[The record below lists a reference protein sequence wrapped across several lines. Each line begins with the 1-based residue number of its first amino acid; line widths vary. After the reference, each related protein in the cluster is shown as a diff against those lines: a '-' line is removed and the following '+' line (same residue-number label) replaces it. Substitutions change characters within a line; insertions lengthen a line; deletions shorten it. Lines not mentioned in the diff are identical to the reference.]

1 MSRTLAIAKRILME
15 MMRDKRTLALMFLA
29 PVLILSLLNYVFTI
43 NSTPSV
49 EIGTVRVE
57 QAVSQ
62 TLDQTSHVSTKAYSS
77 DSKAKSALKDKDID
91 AILTQTRNN
100 QFEIRYAN
108 IDASKTAMIRQ
119 VVNGAFSKIKVG
131 AMVQQYVA
139 LATQTGQ
146 QPAAQA
152 NVSLSEKYNYGG
164 KDTSFFDT
172 IMPIFMGFF
181 VFMFV
186 FLISGISL
194 LKERTKGTLSRLLA
208 TPVRR
213 SEIVFGYMLS
223 YALIAVLQTAV
234 IVSFTITLLH
244 VEVLGSV
251 WLLFLINVLLA
262 MVALALGLLVST
274 LAASEFQM
282 IQFIPIV
289 VVPQMIFS
297 GIIPFDS
304 MASWAQAIGDILPMK
319 YAADAMNA
327 VVLQGQGFSAISGQI
342 VALVI
347 FLAVLT
353 ALNIFGL
360 RRYRKV

>member
-1 MSRTLAIAKRILME
+1 MTRTLAIAKRILME

-57 QAVSQ
+57 QVVSDS
-62 TLDQTSHVSTKAYSS
+62 LNQTSHVQTKNYVSEK
-77 DSKAKSALKDKDID
+77 KAKVALKDKKVD
-91 AILTQTRNN
+91 AVLTQTGEN
-100 QFEIRYAN
+100 QYQIRYAN
-108 IDASKTAMIRQ
+108 TDASKTAMVRQ
-119 VVNGAFSKIKVG
+119 VVNGTFTKNKVA
-131 AMVQQYVA
+131 AMTKQNVT
-139 LATQTGQ
+139 LAAQNGQ
-146 QPAAQA
+146 QAAAQSS
-152 NVSLSEKYNYGG
+152 VFLSEKYNYGDQ
-164 KDTSFFDT
+164 DTSFFDT

-234 IVSFTITLLH
+234 IVTFTITLLH

-304 MASWAQAIGDILPMK
+304 MASWAQAIGNILPMK

-327 VVLQGQGFSAISGQI
+327 VVLQGQGLSAILWPI
-342 VALVI
+342 FALVLFLVAL
-347 FLAVLT
+347 T
-353 ALNIFGL
+353 GLNIFGL

>member
-1 MSRTLAIAKRILME
+1 MTRTLAISKRILME

-29 PVLILSLLNYVFTI
+29 PVLILTLLNYVFTL
-43 NSTPSV
+43 NSTPTV

-57 QAVSQ
+57 QVVTDS
-62 TLDQTSHVSTKAYSS
+62 LKNTSHVNTKSYDSE
-77 DSKAKSALKDKDID
+77 SKAKSALKDKDVD
-91 AILTQTRNN
+91 AVLTQTGTN
-100 QFEIRYAN
+100 QYQLRYAN
-108 IDASKTAMIRQ
+108 IDASKTSMVRQ
-119 VVNGAFSKIKVG
+119 VVNSTFAQNKVK
-131 AMVQQYVA
+131 AMAQQNVV
-139 LATQTGQ
+139 LATQAGQ
-146 QPAAQA
+146 QPAATSS
-152 NVSLSEKYNYGG
+152 VSLSEKYNYGS
-164 KDTSFFDT
+164 KNTTFFDT

-194 LKERTKGTLSRLLA
+194 LKERTTGTLSRLLA

-213 SEIVFGYMLS
+213 SEIVYGYMLS
-223 YALIAVLQTAV
+223 YALIAILQTAV

-251 WLLFLINVLLA
+251 GLLFLINILLA

-297 GIIPFDS
+297 GIIPFNS
-304 MASWAQAIGDILPMK
+304 MASWAQIIGDVLPMK

-327 VVLQGQGFSAISGQI
+327 VVLQGQGFSSIWGQI
-342 VALVI
+342 VALLI
-347 FLAVLT
+347 FLVVLT
-353 ALNIFGL
+353 AANIFGL

>member
-29 PVLILSLLNYVFTI
+29 SVLILSLLNYVFTI

-57 QAVSQ
+57 QVVSQ
-62 TLDQTSHVSTKAYSS
+62 TLDQTSHVSIKAYSS

-91 AILTQTRNN
+91 AVLTQTGNN
-100 QFEIRYAN
+100 QFEIRYVN

-119 VVNGAFSKIKVG
+119 VVNGTFSKIKVG
-131 AMVQQYVA
+131 AMAQKNVA
-139 LATQTGQ
+139 LATQAGQ
-146 QPAAQA
+146 QPATQA

-208 TPVRR
+208 TPFRR

-304 MASWAQAIGDILPMK
+304 MASWAQAVGDILPMK
-319 YAADAMNA
+319 YAAGAMNA
-327 VVLQGQGFSAISGQI
+327 VVLQGQSFSAISGQI

-347 FLAVLT
+347 FLVVLT